1 MPDAAELT
9 LLAGAGVLAGAV
21 NAVAGGGSLIAFPVL
36 VATGLQPLTAN
47 ITNTVAQLPGY
58 LSIVEGYR
66 PDLVGQAPRVRALA
80 VPTVLGAFLGV
91 FLLLWGG
98 DSAFEAVVPWL
109 VLIACALLALGPRI
123 RAFMAARGGAVAT
136 HISPGLVIAVFATG
150 VYASYFGAAAGV
162 LLLAVLALG
171 IADRLQRL
179 NALNRVMILVAN
191 VVAAPFL
198 ALLGP
203 IDWPAVAVLAPAT
216 LVGGA
221 IGSRLARR
229 LNDQALRWSVIVLGV
244 GVAVWLML
252 R

>member
-1 MPDAAELT
+1 VADASQLI
-9 LLAGAGVLAGAV
+9 LLAGAGVLAGAI
-21 NAVAGGGSLIAFPVL
+21 NAIAGGGSLIAFPVL
-36 VATGLQPLTAN
+36 VATGLSPLTAN

-66 PDLVGQAPRVRALA
+66 PDLVGQGPRLRTLA

-91 FLLLWGG
+91 ALLVWGG
-98 DSAFEAVVPWL
+98 ESTFEAVVPWL

-123 RAFMAARGGAVAT
+123 RLAMVARGGGVAT
-136 HISPGLVIAVFATG
+136 RISPLLLLAVFGAG

-179 NALNRVMILVAN
+179 NALNRAMILVAN
-191 VVAAPFL
+191 VVAAPAL
-198 ALLGP
+198 ILLGP
-203 IDWPAVAVLAPAT
+203 IDWPSVAVLAPAT

-221 IGSRLARR
+221 IGARGARR
-229 LNDQALRWSVIVLGV
+229 LNDSALRWSVVVLGV
-244 GVAVWLML
+244 GVAVWLL
-252 R
+252 VR